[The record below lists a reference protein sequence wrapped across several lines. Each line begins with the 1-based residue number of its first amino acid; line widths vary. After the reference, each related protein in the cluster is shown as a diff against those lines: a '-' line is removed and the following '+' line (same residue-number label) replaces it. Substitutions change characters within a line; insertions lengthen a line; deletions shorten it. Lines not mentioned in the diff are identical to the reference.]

1 MNSSHL
7 FFSTRWCTVIIRFT
21 CLHLFGWSISNALN
35 GQKRNDRV
43 TPKHRNLH
51 ICSAWR
57 RCLYRNYI
65 LHPFFLSTS
74 LLRLITLE
82 CSIHWLSCRW
92 FVHKLVCPAI
102 WEAVFQFFFSGQ
114 ESRFWYILVLVTRLH
129 LAYNPIPARL
139 VKVSLLTAV
148 TIRATSS
155 MNPTRCITCSNMV
168 RRPLRDFAINF
179 SVYGSLFHLGDH
191 FLLW

>member
-1 MNSSHL
+1 MDRRGTIEWPLSTEICISAVHGVVASIETTFFIL
-7 FFSTRWCTVIIRFT
+7 FFY
-21 CLHLFGWSISNALN
+21 LHLCCVLLPWS
-35 GQKRNDRV
+35 V
-43 TPKHRNLH
+43 P
-51 ICSAWR
+51 
-57 RCLYRNYI
+57 YI
-65 LHPFFLSTS
+65 DCPAGDSF
-74 LLRLITLE
+74 IN
-82 CSIHWLSCRW
+82 W
-92 FVHKLVCPAI
+92 FVQQFEKQ
-102 WEAVFQFFFSGQ
+102 FSNFFFSGQ